1 MSKKRNYQFKKKV
14 YLRILNVVVDF
25 CLQKWHYKIRP
36 YICETKLDDGEM
48 MLFCDRNKHYAIFY
62 DWQQF
67 RKIFGKSDYDTQ
79 ETYAMATAAH
89 EMRHYYQ
96 VRQIYSKSPCESE
109 KTISEWR
116 ENHFN
121 GKTLGENGCTLLDFF
136 MQPMELDAELYG
148 YYFVSKILDRGID
161 VSYIDK
167 GYVDILKSKFIEI
180 FGEDHEDIYIFDTEK
195 EV

>member
-1 MSKKRNYQFKKKV
+1 MSRKRNGQFKKKD
-14 YLRILNVVVDF
+14 YLKILNNVVDF
-25 CLQKWHYKIRP
+25 CLQKFGYKIRP
-36 YICETKLDDGEM
+36 YIRETRLNAGELA
-48 MLFCDRNKHYAIFY
+48 LFCDNNKHYAIFY

-67 RKIFGKSDYDTQ
+67 RRIFGKTDYKTQ

-96 VRQIYSKSPCESE
+96 VRQIYSKRPCESG
-109 KTISEWR
+109 KTIAEWR

-121 GKTLGENGCTLLDFF
+121 GKVLGENGCTLLDFF

-148 YYFVSKILDRGID
+148 YYFVAKVLDRGID

-167 GYVDILKSKFIEI
+167 NFIDVLKNKFIEM
-180 FGEDHEDIYIFDTEK
+180 FGENHGDLYIFDVK
-195 EV
+195 K